1 MRAVTPE
8 IPEHK
13 ARTVDARRTGVE
25 GLDASDTGFDRR
37 LTSKHLSLHAP
48 APCIQSAAGVSFA
61 GRSKGIPVPQTRLF
75 TAKQGQTV
83 FKPGQD
89 CPGFLDLKKGAIRVM
104 LTGASGREVVLYRV
118 RPGEVCLQTFSCLVD
133 GHAYGAEGIVEAD
146 IEADLIPASQFRQQL
161 EDDPAFRQK
170 VLSSVALRFSEY
182 QQLVED
188 VALTAFDARLA
199 KALLRLADD
208 SGIVHATHS
217 ALAAETASGR
227 AYVTR
232 RLAVFA
238 KKGIVEQLPDGIAI
252 REKRALEQIA
262 ADPR

>member
-1 MRAVTPE
+1 M
-8 IPEHK
+8 
-13 ARTVDARRTGVE
+13 
-25 GLDASDTGFDRR
+25 
-37 LTSKHLSLHAP
+37 
-48 APCIQSAAGVSFA
+48 
-61 GRSKGIPVPQTRLF
+61 QTRPF
-75 TAKQGQTV
+75 SAKAGQTI
-83 FKPGQD
+83 FRPGEE
-89 CPGFLDLKKGAIRVM
+89 CPGFLDLKKGSIRVM

-118 RPGEVCLQTFSCLVD
+118 RPGEVCLQTFSCLVE

-146 IEADLIPASQFRQQL
+146 VEADLIPASQFREAL
-161 EDDPAFRQK
+161 ESDAAFRHK
-170 VLSSVALRFSEY
+170 VLNSVALRFSEY

-199 KALLRLADD
+199 KVLLRLADD
-208 SGIVHATHS
+208 QDIVHATHT

-238 KKGIVEQLPDGIAI
+238 RKGVVEQLPDGIAI

>member
-1 MRAVTPE
+1 M
-8 IPEHK
+8 
-13 ARTVDARRTGVE
+13 
-25 GLDASDTGFDRR
+25 
-37 LTSKHLSLHAP
+37 
-48 APCIQSAAGVSFA
+48 
-61 GRSKGIPVPQTRLF
+61 PQTRLF
-75 TAKQGQTV
+75 TAKQGQTI

-118 RPGEVCLQTFSCLVD
+118 HPGEVCLQTFSCLID
-133 GHAYGAEGIVEAD
+133 GHTYGAEGIVEAD
-146 IEADLIPASQFRQQL
+146 IDGELIPASQFHQSM
-161 EDDPAFRQK
+161 EDDAGFRKK

-199 KALLRLADD
+199 KVLLRLADET
-208 SGIVHATHS
+208 GVVHATHS

-232 RLAVFA
+232 RLAAMAQNGV
-238 KKGIVEQLPDGIAI
+238 VEQLADGIALKD
-252 REKRALEQIA
+252 KRALEQIA
-262 ADPR
+262 ADTR